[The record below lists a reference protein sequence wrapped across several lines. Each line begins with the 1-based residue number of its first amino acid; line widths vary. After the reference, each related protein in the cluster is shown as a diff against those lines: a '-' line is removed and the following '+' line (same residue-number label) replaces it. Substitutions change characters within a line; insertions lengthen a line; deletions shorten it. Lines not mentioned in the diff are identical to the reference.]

1 MFDAFEFNIIYSK
14 FCIEVRFNYLLSSI
28 ASLIYAIL
36 RVLYMEEGLENK
48 YKELKK
54 TLDIALV
61 KLVHKM
67 ELIKNLIS
75 MQKEYDIL
83 DVLREEL
90 VRLSRMLST
99 PAYDKYTNESIL
111 GLLDEVIYLKRKLK
125 EKEKER

>member
-1 MFDAFEFNIIYSK
+1 
-14 FCIEVRFNYLLSSI
+14 
-28 ASLIYAIL
+28 
-36 RVLYMEEGLENK
+36 MEEGLENK

-90 VRLSRMLST
+90 ASLSRMLST
-99 PAYDKYTNESIL
+99 PAYNKYTNEGIL
-111 GLLDEVIYLKRKLK
+111 GLLEEVIYLQRKLK

>member
-1 MFDAFEFNIIYSK
+1 LLLGAVVSFLK
-14 FCIEVRFNYLLSSI
+14 RFNCFLSNI
-28 ASLIYAIL
+28 KSLIYAIL

-75 MQKEYDIL
+75 MQKEYDISE
-83 DVLREEL
+83 VLREEL
-90 VRLSRMLST
+90 ASLSRMLST
-99 PAYDKYTNESIL
+99 PTYDKYTNEGIL
-111 GLLDEVIYLKRKLK
+111 GLLDEVIYLKSKLK
-125 EKEKER
+125 EKEKEK

>member
-1 MFDAFEFNIIYSK
+1 
-14 FCIEVRFNYLLSSI
+14 
-28 ASLIYAIL
+28 
-36 RVLYMEEGLENK
+36 MEEGLENK

-75 MQKEYDIL
+75 MQKEYDISE
-83 DVLREEL
+83 VLREEL
-90 VRLSRMLST
+90 ASLSRMLSMS
-99 PAYDKYTNESIL
+99 AYNKYTSEGIL